1 MYEYIK
7 GRLEFIGEDYVV
19 IDNRDIGYK
28 IYTSGESIAHL
39 KTELE
44 KVIVYTQLIV
54 RDDDMS
60 IFGFATKEELKMF
73 QLLTT
78 VTGIGPKVG
87 LGILSSIPMNQL
99 IGIIISEDI
108 QGLTKAQ
115 GVGKKTAQRI
125 ILELKEKV
133 DHKLAMFEPT
143 LIPKVETVDG
153 DKEEAVSALVALGY
167 TKVEANKAVDYV
179 KDSCKN
185 VEEMIKKALK
195 FLSK

>member
-7 GRLEFIGEDYVV
+7 GTLAFIGEEYVV

-28 IYTSGESIAHL
+28 IYTSGSSIAHL

-78 VTGIGPKVG
+78 VTGIGPKVA
-87 LGILSSIPMNQL
+87 LGILSSIPMSEL
-99 IGIIISEDI
+99 IGIIVSEDI
-108 QGLTKAQ
+108 KGLTKAQ

-133 DHKLAMFEPT
+133 DQKLATFKPT
-143 LIPKVETVDG
+143 LIPKVEAVD
-153 DKEEAVSALVALGY
+153 DNTEEAVSALIALGY
-167 TKVEANKAVDYV
+167 TKVEAKRAVDYV

-185 VEEMIKKALK
+185 IEEIIKKGLK